1 MSKAT
6 KAINQI
12 QKDLDSV
19 SGLDGVVGD
28 FMEILQKDIHSKVV
42 FIKNNFPE
50 ANVFDYYGIPKD
62 SK

>member
-1 MSKAT
+1 MSKTT

-12 QKDLDSV
+12 KKDLDSI

-28 FMEILQKDIHSKVV
+28 FMELLQKDIHNRVE
-42 FIKNNFPE
+42 FIKENFPE
-50 ANVFDYYGIPKD
+50 ANIFDYFGIRE